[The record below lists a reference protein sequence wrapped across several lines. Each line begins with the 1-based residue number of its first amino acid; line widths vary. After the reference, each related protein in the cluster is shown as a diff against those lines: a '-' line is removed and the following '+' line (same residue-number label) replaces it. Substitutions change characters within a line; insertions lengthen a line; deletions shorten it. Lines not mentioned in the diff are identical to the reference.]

1 MQVEAL
7 WLSAGRDRAGRSP
20 GPPAGQ
26 WSLGVTP
33 CGDSTA
39 GQKGIWDI
47 YLCLWLLSCS
57 WQSWTVLEAGRKWCL
72 TSPLPCPQG
81 CPALTPL
88 LLLPGDGPTA
98 PGDLQWM
105 LRPAPGHGPAP
116 SGRGRGTHGAQQRSL
131 SLPVHPD
138 HGAPQ
143 PPQLGLENTKIKLSS
158 HTSAEKLWGGGESCN
173 SLSWMNEWIQDSN
186 KTYQSCSPWRPPALQ
201 LGMEELPRGQTQ
213 PRDSL
218 GLAWVQTLPPPTI
231 TPHATSCQQRWQQ
244 EAEPW
249 SSRNL
254 HLALPRGAG

>member
-1 MQVEAL
+1 MDATSGS
-7 WLSAGRDRAGRSP
+7 WSRAG
-20 GPPAGQ
+20 
-26 WSLGVTP
+26 SLGP
-33 CGDSTA
+33 GQGDTWSTA
-39 GQKGIWDI
+39 AFPVSASSSRPRCSTATTAGSGAGDQK
-47 YLCLWLLSCS
+47 
-57 WQSWTVLEAGRKWCL
+57 
-72 TSPLPCPQG
+72 
-81 CPALTPL
+81 
-88 LLLPGDGPTA
+88 
-98 PGDLQWM
+98 
-105 LRPAPGHGPAP
+105 
-116 SGRGRGTHGAQQRSL
+116 
-131 SLPVHPD
+131 
-138 HGAPQ
+138 
-143 PPQLGLENTKIKLSS
+143 GLENTKIKLSP

-201 LGMEELPRGQTQ
+201 LGVEELPRGQTQ